1 MLAEVVTRRYIDVV
15 VRVVREWPSS
25 CLTVTVST
33 TDRRL
38 AVRHDRLLSS
48 AVDFES
54 EAYML
59 VVTLQVKDALDEAGY
74 PDSDRVIEVW
84 SEHRCS

>member
-1 MLAEVVTRRYIDVV
+1 M
-15 VRVVREWPSS
+15 
-25 CLTVTVST
+25 
-33 TDRRL
+33 
-38 AVRHDRLLSS
+38 SS